1 MAKKDKIIIYSN
13 ETCPYCKQVKE
24 RLDKEKIKY
33 TNKFTSKNQ
42 EEWGEV
48 VDLLGMAQVPVVC
61 YENNYFVPARDFNNE
76 DHLVQIIKN
85 YKSSKFPTELIC
97 LERLK
102 TLNYNINMAFVN
114 LDGILKQIEKNY
126 KELFEDEETKTK

>member
-13 ETCPYCKQVKE
+13 ETCPYCKKVKE
-24 RLDKEKIKY
+24 KLAKEKIKY

-61 YENNYFVPARDFNNE
+61 CENNYFIPARDFNNE

-85 YKSSKFPTELIC
+85 YKPSKFSTELIC

-114 LDGILKQIEKNY
+114 LDNILKQIEKNY
-126 KELFEDEETKTK
+126 RELFEEETKKE